1 MPPSAK
7 TSKTPRSRSLQATT
21 NGNVLSEAEI
31 RRDLKVTATSVTT
44 TNGAEDS
51 IVVRGARVHNLRGV
65 DVDIPREKLVVI
77 TGISGSGKS
86 SLAFDTIYAE
96 GQRRYVESLSAYA
109 RQFLDMM
116 ERPDVDYIEGLSPA
130 ISIEQKTIGS
140 TPRSTVG
147 TVTEIY
153 DFIRL
158 LFARVGTQYCVD
170 CNLPVVKQSVD
181 QIIDA
186 LLKNPEGTKLTIY
199 APVVRGRKGQF
210 KELFRDILR
219 QGFTRAKIDEE
230 LRDIADG
237 MELDRYKAHTIEIVI
252 DRLVLQ
258 SAIRERL
265 AASVE
270 TASKMGKGT
279 ISADIVRAGS
289 ENMEHALY
297 SEKYSCPNCGR
308 SYEEPQPN
316 TFSFNSPANACP
328 ECHGLGEK
336 RDFMLELIIPD
347 RSVSVADGGVAPFG
361 KQRKNWLWAQVEA
374 VFENFGTAI
383 TLPIASLSEPL
394 LEMLTNGSGKQKLSV
409 LWTSD
414 RGRTSKYQTK
424 WAGVMETLRY
434 WYDESTSEAQRGWA
448 EEFMAASLCPVCKG
462 GRLKPEH
469 LAIRVA
475 GKNVHDIVTLSL
487 ADAIEF
493 FRSLSFEGIWGTIS
507 EPILREIVPRTEFL
521 LEVGLGYLSLDRPAR
536 TLSGGESQRIRL
548 ATQIGTQLVGVLYI
562 LDEPSI
568 GLHQRDNRRLIR
580 SLEQLRDLGNTV
592 IVVEHD
598 REMMESADLL
608 IDIGPR
614 AGEHGGNLVAY
625 GPPALFRAS
634 ADVPNAA
641 HSING
646 YFAGASSPTARY
658 LGGQEKL
665 EIPEER
671 VAPLDSR
678 FITLAGATGNNLQD
692 VSLHIPLGTF
702 TCITGVSG
710 SGKSTLI
717 NETLAPILNRH
728 FYSSHVVPL
737 PFKKIQGLE
746 FIDKVIEIDQ
756 SPIGRTPRSN
766 PATYTGLF
774 TYIRDFFASLPE
786 SNIRGYKVGRFSFN
800 VKSGRCE
807 ACEGDGVKKI
817 EMNFLPD
824 VYVTCD
830 VCRGKRY
837 NRETLEVHYKGKSIA
852 DVLAMSVTEAE
863 EFFSEI
869 PRIKRKL
876 RGLSSVGLGYIR
888 LGQQAPTL
896 SGGEAQRVKLATEL
910 SKVATGKTL
919 YILDEPTTG
928 LHFEDIRQLMRVLLE
943 LRARG
948 NTVIVIEH
956 NLDVIK
962 MADWVI
968 DLGPEG
974 GSGGGRI
981 VDEGTPEALSERFT
995 TSGSHTAFYL
1005 RKELAA
1011 N

>member
-1 MPPSAK
+1 MAAAK
-7 TSKTPRSRSLQATT
+7 RKKVENEPVKQPVAS
-21 NGNVLSEAEI
+21 NGSMA
-31 RRDLKVTATSVTT
+31 
-44 TNGAEDS
+44 GDS

-158 LFARVGTQYCVD
+158 LFARTGTQFCVD

-181 QIIDA
+181 QIIDSLMKHA
-186 LLKNPEGTKLTIY
+186 DGTKITIY

-219 QGFTRAKIDEE
+219 QGFTRARIDDVQK
-230 LRDIADG
+230 DIAENL
-237 MELDRYKAHTIEIVI
+237 ELDRYRAHTVEIVI
-252 DRLVLQ
+252 DRLVVQ
-258 SAIRERL
+258 PGIRERL
-265 AASVE
+265 AASVA
-270 TASKMGKGT
+270 TALKMSKGT
-279 ISADIVRAGS
+279 ISAEIEQKDQK
-289 ENMEHALY
+289 ENVLF

-316 TFSFNSPANACP
+316 TFSFNSPASACP

-336 RDFMLELIIPD
+336 RDFVLDLIIPD
-347 RSVSVADGGVAPFG
+347 RTISVEDGGIAPFA
-361 KQRKNWLWAQVEA
+361 KKHKNWLWAQVEA
-374 VFENFGTAI
+374 VFEHFKTPLS
-383 TLPIASLSEPL
+383 TSIASLPEPL
-394 LEMLTNGSGKQKLSV
+394 LDMLMNGSGKQKLSV
-409 LWTSD
+409 LWTSET
-414 RGRTSKYQTK
+414 GRTSKYQTK
-424 WAGVMETLRY
+424 WAGVFETMRY
-434 WYDESTSEAQRGWA
+434 WFNESGSEAQRGWA
-448 EEFMAASLCPVCKG
+448 EEFMAANVCPICHG

-475 GKNVHDIVTLSL
+475 GKNVQDIVTLSL
-487 ADAIEF
+487 GETMKF
-493 FRSLSFEGIWGTIS
+493 FQVLSFDGIKQIIA
-507 EPILREIVPRTEFL
+507 EPILREIIPRIDFL
-521 LEVGLGYLSLDRPAR
+521 LQVGLGYISLDRSAR
-536 TLSGGESQRIRL
+536 SLSGGESQRIRL

-568 GLHQRDNRRLIR
+568 GLHQRDNRRLIH

-614 AGEHGGNLVAY
+614 AGEHGGELVAY
-625 GPPALFRAS
+625 GPPNLFLNGTHQTDRTHES
-634 ADVPNAA
+634 
-641 HSING
+641 NG
-646 YFAGASSPTARY
+646 YFIAPNSPTAQY
-658 LGGQEKL
+658 LAGTASL
-665 EIPEER
+665 EIPKKR
-671 VAPLDSR
+671 VSPDAKRAIILE
-678 FITLAGATGNNLQD
+678 GATGNNLRE
-692 VSLHIPLGTF
+692 VTLRIPLGTF
-702 TCITGVSG
+702 TVITGVSG

-717 NETLAPILNRH
+717 NETLAPILQRN
-728 FYSSHVVPL
+728 FYNSHVVPL
-737 PFKKIQGLE
+737 PFKTIEGLE
-746 FIDKVIEIDQ
+746 LIDKVIEIDQ

-774 TYIRDFFASLPE
+774 TYIRDFYASLPE

-807 ACEGDGVKKI
+807 ACGGDGVKKI

-928 LHFEDIRQLMRVLLE
+928 LHFEDIKHLMSVLLE

-962 MADWVI
+962 MADWIV

-974 GSGGGRI
+974 GTAGGSI
-981 VDEGTPEALSERFT
+981 VDEGTPEAIAHRYNST
-995 TSGSHTAFYL
+995 GSYTAFYL
-1005 RKELAA
+1005 RKELGMPTDKALL

>member
-1 MPPSAK
+1 S
-7 TSKTPRSRSLQATT
+7 
-21 NGNVLSEAEI
+21 
-31 RRDLKVTATSVTT
+31 
-44 TNGAEDS
+44 
-51 IVVRGARVHNLRGV
+51 
-65 DVDIPREKLVVI
+65 
-77 TGISGSGKS
+77 
-86 SLAFDTIYAE
+86 
-96 GQRRYVESLSAYA
+96 
-109 RQFLDMM
+109 
-116 ERPDVDYIEGLSPA
+116 
-130 ISIEQKTIGS
+130 
-140 TPRSTVG
+140 
-147 TVTEIY
+147 
-153 DFIRL
+153 
-158 LFARVGTQYCVD
+158 
-170 CNLPVVKQSVD
+170 
-181 QIIDA
+181 
-186 LLKNPEGTKLTIY
+186 
-199 APVVRGRKGQF
+199 
-210 KELFRDILR
+210 
-219 QGFTRAKIDEE
+219 
-230 LRDIADG
+230 
-237 MELDRYKAHTIEIVI
+237 
-252 DRLVLQ
+252 
-258 SAIRERL
+258 
-265 AASVE
+265 
-270 TASKMGKGT
+270 KGT
-279 ISADIVRAGS
+279 ISAEIEQKDRK
-289 ENMEHALY
+289 ENVLF

-316 TFSFNSPANACP
+316 TFSFNSPASACP

-336 RDFMLELIIPD
+336 RDFVNDLIVPD
-347 RSVSVADGGVAPFG
+347 RTISVEDGGIAPFA
-361 KQRKNWLWAQVEA
+361 KKHKNWLWAQVEA
-374 VFENFGTAI
+374 VFEHFKTPLS
-383 TLPIASLSEPL
+383 TPIASLPEPL
-394 LEMLTNGSGKQKLSV
+394 LDMLMNGSGKQKLSV
-409 LWTSD
+409 LWTSET
-414 RGRTSKYQTK
+414 GRASKYQTK
-424 WAGVMETLRY
+424 WAGVIETLRY
-434 WYDESTSEAQRGWA
+434 WYNESGSEAQRGWA
-448 EEFMAASLCPVCKG
+448 EEFMAASLCPVCNG

-475 GKNVHDIVTLSL
+475 GRNVHDIVTLSL
-487 ADAIEF
+487 NETIKF
-493 FRSLSFEGIWGTIS
+493 FKELSFEGIRETIA
-507 EPILREIVPRTEFL
+507 EPILREIIPRIDFL
-521 LEVGLGYLSLDRPAR
+521 LQVGLAYLSLDRSAR
-536 TLSGGESQRIRL
+536 SLSGGESQRIRL

-568 GLHQRDNRRLIR
+568 GLHQRDNRRLIH

-614 AGEHGGNLVAY
+614 AGEHGGELVAY
-625 GPPALFRAS
+625 GPPAFFLNGKHPS
-634 ADVPNAA
+634 EGADR
-641 HSING
+641 SNG
-646 YFAGASSPTARY
+646 YFAKPNSPTAQY
-658 LGGQEKL
+658 LAGTASL
-665 EIPEER
+665 EIPKKR
-671 VAPLDSR
+671 
-678 FITLAGATGNNLQD
+678 ITPDPKRAIILEGAAGNNLRE
-692 VSLHIPLGTF
+692 VSLRIPLGTF
-702 TCITGVSG
+702 TVITGVSG

-737 PFKKIQGLE
+737 PYSKVDGLDLV
-746 FIDKVIEIDQ
+746 DKVIEIDQ

-774 TYIRDFFASLPE
+774 TYIRDFYASLPE

-807 ACEGDGVKKI
+807 ACGGDGVKKI

-928 LHFEDIRQLMRVLLE
+928 LHFEDIKHLMNVLLE

-948 NTVIVIEH
+948 NTVVVIEH

-962 MADWVI
+962 MADWVV

-974 GSGGGRI
+974 GAGGGRI
-981 VDEGTPEALSERFT
+981 VDEGTPEAIAHRYNST
-995 TSGSHTAFYL
+995 GSYTAFYL
-1005 RKELAA
+1005 RKELGMPVEQALL

>member
-1 MPPSAK
+1 MENEPVKQPVAS
-7 TSKTPRSRSLQATT
+7 
-21 NGNVLSEAEI
+21 NGSMA
-31 RRDLKVTATSVTT
+31 
-44 TNGAEDS
+44 GDS

-158 LFARVGTQYCVD
+158 LFARTGTQFCVD

-181 QIIDA
+181 QIIDSLMKHA
-186 LLKNPEGTKLTIY
+186 DGTKITIY

-219 QGFTRAKIDEE
+219 QGFTRARIDDVQK
-230 LRDIADG
+230 DIAENL
-237 MELDRYKAHTIEIVI
+237 ELDRYRAHTVEIVI
-252 DRLVLQ
+252 DRLVVQ
-258 SAIRERL
+258 PGIRERL
-265 AASVE
+265 AASVA
-270 TASKMGKGT
+270 TALKMSKGT
-279 ISADIVRAGS
+279 ISAEIEQKDQK
-289 ENMEHALY
+289 ENVLF

-316 TFSFNSPANACP
+316 TFSFNSPASACP

-336 RDFMLELIIPD
+336 RDFVLDLIIPD
-347 RSVSVADGGVAPFG
+347 RTISVEDGGIAPFA
-361 KQRKNWLWAQVEA
+361 KKHKNWLWAQVEA
-374 VFENFGTAI
+374 VFEHFKTPLS
-383 TLPIASLSEPL
+383 TSIASLPEPL
-394 LEMLTNGSGKQKLSV
+394 LDMLMNGSGKQKLSV
-409 LWTSD
+409 LWTSET
-414 RGRTSKYQTK
+414 GRTSKYQTK
-424 WAGVMETLRY
+424 WAGVFETMRY
-434 WYDESTSEAQRGWA
+434 WFNESGSEAQRGWA
-448 EEFMAASLCPVCKG
+448 EEFMAANVCPICHG

-475 GKNVHDIVTLSL
+475 GKNVQDIVTLSL
-487 ADAIEF
+487 GETMKF
-493 FRSLSFEGIWGTIS
+493 FQVLSFDGIKQIIA
-507 EPILREIVPRTEFL
+507 EPILREIIPRIDFL
-521 LEVGLGYLSLDRPAR
+521 LQVGLGYISLDRSAR
-536 TLSGGESQRIRL
+536 SLSGGESQRIRL

-568 GLHQRDNRRLIR
+568 GLHQRDNRRLIH

-614 AGEHGGNLVAY
+614 AGEHGGELVAY
-625 GPPALFRAS
+625 GPPNLFLNGTHQTDRTHES
-634 ADVPNAA
+634 
-641 HSING
+641 NG
-646 YFAGASSPTARY
+646 YFIAPNSPTAQY
-658 LGGQEKL
+658 LAGTASL
-665 EIPEER
+665 EIPKKR
-671 VAPLDSR
+671 VSPDAKRAIILE
-678 FITLAGATGNNLQD
+678 GATGNNLRE
-692 VSLHIPLGTF
+692 VTLRIPLGTF
-702 TCITGVSG
+702 TVITGVSG

-717 NETLAPILNRH
+717 NETLAPILQRN
-728 FYSSHVVPL
+728 FYNSHVVPL
-737 PFKKIQGLE
+737 PFKTIEGLE
-746 FIDKVIEIDQ
+746 LIDKVIEIDQ

-774 TYIRDFFASLPE
+774 TYIRDFYASLPE

-807 ACEGDGVKKI
+807 ACGGDGVKKI

-928 LHFEDIRQLMRVLLE
+928 LHFEDIKHLMSVLLE

-962 MADWVI
+962 MADWIV

-974 GSGGGRI
+974 GTAGGSI
-981 VDEGTPEALSERFT
+981 VDEGTPEAIAHRYNST
-995 TSGSHTAFYL
+995 GSYTAFYL
-1005 RKELAA
+1005 RKELGMPTDKALL

>member
-1 MPPSAK
+1 LAKKVKKEALVIDESPLAETGGSDSFAPVSA
-7 TSKTPRSRSLQATT
+7 A
-21 NGNVLSEAEI
+21 
-31 RRDLKVTATSVTT
+31 
-44 TNGAEDS
+44 DS

-96 GQRRYVESLSAYA
+96 GQRRYVESLSPYA

-158 LFARVGTQYCVD
+158 LFARTGIQYCVE
-170 CNLPVVKQSVD
+170 CHGPVTKQSID

-186 LLKNPEGTKLTIY
+186 LMKNPEGTKITVH

-210 KELFRDILR
+210 KELFRDVIR
-219 QGFTRAKIDEE
+219 QGFTRARINNLPKEITQD
-230 LRDIADG
+230 L
-237 MELDRYKAHTIEIVI
+237 ELDRYRAHTIEVVI
-252 DRLVLQ
+252 DRLVIQ
-258 SAIRERL
+258 DGVRERL
-265 AASVE
+265 MASVQ
-270 TASKMGKGT
+270 TALKMSKGT
-279 ISADIVRAGS
+279 ISAELISPDGQSTQDV
-289 ENMEHALY
+289 LF
-297 SEKYSCPNCGR
+297 SEKYSCPICGR

-328 ECHGLGEK
+328 DCHGLGEK
-336 RDFMLELIIPD
+336 KDFVLDLIIPNP
-347 RSVSVADGGVAPFG
+347 SVSTFEGGVIPLG
-361 KQRKNWLWAQVEA
+361 KHRSNWLWAQVA
-374 VFENFGTAI
+374 GVFLKFGIPMSTPIDA
-383 TLPIASLSEPL
+383 LPPL
-394 LEMLTNGSGKQKLSV
+394 LYDMLLNGSKKEKIPV
-409 LWTSD
+409 TWTSE
-414 RGRTSKYQTK
+414 RGRKTQYMAK
-424 WAGVMETLRY
+424 WPGVFATLRY
-434 WYDESTSEAQRGWA
+434 WFDESGSESQRAWA
-448 EEFMAASLCPVCKG
+448 EEFMAASPCPACNG
-462 GRLKPEH
+462 GRLRPEN

-475 GKNVHDIVTLSL
+475 GKNVHDIVTLSMS
-487 ADAIEF
+487 DTIKF
-493 FRSLSFEGIWGTIS
+493 FRTLTFDGLHEIIA
-507 EPILREIVPRTEFL
+507 EPILREIVPRIDFL
-521 LEVGLGYLSLDRPAR
+521 LQVGLGYISLDRSAR
-536 TLSGGESQRIRL
+536 SLSGGESQRIRL

-568 GLHQRDNRRLIR
+568 GLHQRDNQRLIY

-598 REMMESADLL
+598 REMMLSADIL

-614 AGEHGGNLVAY
+614 AGEYGGKLVAY
-625 GPPALFRAS
+625 GPPSLFLEEAQKTE
-634 ADVPNAA
+634 
-641 HSING
+641 G
-646 YFAGASSPTARY
+646 YFVGEDSPTAQY
-658 LGGQEKL
+658 LSGKSSL
-665 EIPEER
+665 EIPKKR
-671 VAPLDSR
+671 VKPEKGKAIVLE
-678 FITLAGATGNNLQD
+678 GATGNNLKD
-692 VSLHIPLGTF
+692 VTLQISLGTF

-710 SGKSTLI
+710 SGKSTLM
-717 NETLAPILNRH
+717 NETLAPILSRH
-728 FYSSHVVPL
+728 FYKSHVVPL
-737 PFKKIQGLE
+737 PHTKIEGLDL
-746 FIDKVIEIDQ
+746 IDKVIEIDQ

-800 VKSGRCE
+800 VKSGRCQ

-852 DVLAMSVTEAE
+852 DVLAMSVSEAE

-876 RGLSSVGLGYIR
+876 STLLAVGLGYIR

-910 SKVATGKTL
+910 SKHATGKTL

-928 LHFEDIRQLMRVLLE
+928 LHFEDIKQLMSVLLE

-962 MADWVI
+962 MADWIV

-974 GSGGGRI
+974 GSAGGYI
-981 VDEGTPEALSERFT
+981 VDEGTPEDVAKRFSIT
-995 TSGSHTAFYL
+995 GSHTAFFL
-1005 RKELAA
+1005 RKELGMPVD
-1011 N
+1011 

>member
-1 MPPSAK
+1 M
-7 TSKTPRSRSLQATT
+7 
-21 NGNVLSEAEI
+21 
-31 RRDLKVTATSVTT
+31 
-44 TNGAEDS
+44 
-51 IVVRGARVHNLRGV
+51 IVVRGARVHNLKGV

-116 ERPDVDYIEGLSPA
+116 DRPDVDYIDGLSPA

-158 LFARVGTQYCVD
+158 LFARAGTQFCVD
-170 CNLPVVKQSVD
+170 CNLPVEKQTID

-186 LLKNPEGTKLTIY
+186 LLRQPSGANITIL
-199 APVVRGRKGQF
+199 APLVRGRKGHY
-210 KELFRDILR
+210 KELFRDTLR
-219 QGFTRAKIDEE
+219 QGYTRVRVDGKILEITDN
-230 LRDIADG
+230 L
-237 MELDRYKAHTIEIVI
+237 ELDRYKLHTIEAVV
-252 DRLVLQ
+252 DRLVLADGIRQ
-258 SAIRERL
+258 RLTDSAT
-265 AASVE
+265 
-270 TASKMGKGT
+270 TALKMGKGVMT
-279 ISADIVRAGS
+279 ALVEVGAAVGAH
-289 ENMEHALY
+289 HAEDLLF

-316 TFSFNSPANACP
+316 TFSFNSAMSACTR
-328 ECHGLGEK
+328 CHGLGEI
-336 RDFMLELIIPD
+336 RDFVPELIIPD
-347 RSVSVADGGVAPFG
+347 KTQSADDGAITPFA
-361 KQRKNWLWAQVEA
+361 KPKSNWLWAQMES
-374 VFENFGTAI
+374 VFESFDQQLSTPVEK
-383 TLPIASLSEPL
+383 LPPEL
-394 LEMLTNGSGKQKLSV
+394 LEMLLMGSGKTKLTVNWVSG
-409 LWTSD
+409 T
-414 RGRTSKYQTK
+414 GRKSQYKTK
-424 WAGVMETLRY
+424 WAGVLETLKY
-434 WYDESTSEAQRGWA
+434 WYEESNSEAQRSWA
-448 EEFMAASLCPVCKG
+448 EEFMASSPCTECHG

-469 LAIRVA
+469 LAIRVK
-475 GKNVHDIVTLSL
+475 GHNVHDIVTLSL
-487 ADAIEF
+487 SDAVTF
-493 FRSLSFEGIWGTIS
+493 FRSLSFEGTKQTIA
-507 EPILREIVPRTEFL
+507 EPILREIIPRLEFL
-521 LEVGLGYLSLDRPAR
+521 LQVGLSYLSLDRSAR
-536 TLSGGESQRIRL
+536 SLSGGESQRIRL

-568 GLHQRDNRRLIR
+568 GLHQRDNRRLIH

-625 GPPALFRAS
+625 GPPDFFRAGSTGTKRSDTTDKSYGYFLS
-634 ADVPNAA
+634 AD
-641 HSING
+641 
-646 YFAGASSPTARY
+646 SPTAKY
-658 LGGQEKL
+658 LAGEEKL
-665 EIPEER
+665 EIPAER
-671 VAPLDSR
+671 VKPRKDATIL
-678 FITLAGATGNNLQD
+678 LAGATGNNLRSVD
-692 VSLHIPLGTF
+692 LRIPLGTF

-728 FYSSHVVPL
+728 FYKSHVVPL
-737 PFKKIQGLE
+737 PFTKVDGLDAV
-746 FIDKVIEIDQ
+746 DKVIEIDQ

-774 TYIRDFFASLPE
+774 THIRDFFATLPE
-786 SNIRGYKVGRFSFN
+786 AKIRGYKVGRFSFN
-800 VKSGRCE
+800 VKSGRCD
-807 ACEGDGVKKI
+807 ACEGDGMKKI
-817 EMNFLPD
+817 EMSFLPD
-824 VYVTCD
+824 VYVLCD
-830 VCRGKRY
+830 VCKGKRY

-863 EFFSEI
+863 QFFSEI

-876 RGLSSVGLGYIR
+876 GGLSGVGLGYIR
-888 LGQQAPTL
+888 LGQPAPTL

-910 SKVATGKTL
+910 SKVATGKTV

-928 LHFEDIRQLMRVLLE
+928 LHFMDIRHLMTVLLE

-962 MADWVI
+962 MADWVV

-974 GSGGGRI
+974 GSGGGLI
-981 VDEGTPEALSERFT
+981 VDEGTPEDVAQRFS

-1005 RKELAA
+1005 RKELGMPVD
-1011 N
+1011 

>member
-1 MPPSAK
+1 MA
-7 TSKTPRSRSLQATT
+7 
-21 NGNVLSEAEI
+21 G
-31 RRDLKVTATSVTT
+31 
-44 TNGAEDS
+44 DS

-158 LFARVGTQYCVD
+158 LFARTGTQFCVD

-181 QIIDA
+181 QIIDSLMKHA
-186 LLKNPEGTKLTIY
+186 DGTKITIY

-219 QGFTRAKIDEE
+219 QGFTRARIDDVQK
-230 LRDIADG
+230 DIAENL
-237 MELDRYKAHTIEIVI
+237 ELDRYRAHTVEIVI
-252 DRLVLQ
+252 DRLVVQ
-258 SAIRERL
+258 PGIRERL
-265 AASVE
+265 AASVA
-270 TASKMGKGT
+270 TALKMSKGT
-279 ISADIVRAGS
+279 ISAEIEQKDQK
-289 ENMEHALY
+289 ENVLF

-316 TFSFNSPANACP
+316 TFSFNSPASACP

-336 RDFMLELIIPD
+336 RDFVLDLIIPD
-347 RSVSVADGGVAPFG
+347 RTISVEDGGIAPFA
-361 KQRKNWLWAQVEA
+361 KKHKNWLWAQVEA
-374 VFENFGTAI
+374 VFEHFKTPLS
-383 TLPIASLSEPL
+383 TSIASLPEPL
-394 LEMLTNGSGKQKLSV
+394 LDMLMNGSGKQKLSV
-409 LWTSD
+409 LWTSET
-414 RGRTSKYQTK
+414 GRTSKYQTK
-424 WAGVMETLRY
+424 WAGVFETMRY
-434 WYDESTSEAQRGWA
+434 WFNESGSEAQRGWA
-448 EEFMAASLCPVCKG
+448 EEFMAANVCPICHG

-475 GKNVHDIVTLSL
+475 GKNVQDIVTLSL
-487 ADAIEF
+487 GETMKF
-493 FRSLSFEGIWGTIS
+493 FQVLSFDGIKQIIA
-507 EPILREIVPRTEFL
+507 EPILREIIPRIDFL
-521 LEVGLGYLSLDRPAR
+521 LQVGLGYISLDRSAR
-536 TLSGGESQRIRL
+536 SLSGGESQRIRL

-568 GLHQRDNRRLIR
+568 GLHQRDNRRLIH

-614 AGEHGGNLVAY
+614 AGEHGGELVAY
-625 GPPALFRAS
+625 GPPNLFLNGTHQTDRTHES
-634 ADVPNAA
+634 
-641 HSING
+641 NG
-646 YFAGASSPTARY
+646 YFIAPNSPTAQY
-658 LGGQEKL
+658 LAGTASL
-665 EIPEER
+665 EIPKKR
-671 VAPLDSR
+671 VSPDAKRAIILE
-678 FITLAGATGNNLQD
+678 GATGNNLRE
-692 VSLHIPLGTF
+692 VTLRIPLGTF
-702 TCITGVSG
+702 TVITGVSG

-717 NETLAPILNRH
+717 NETLAPILQRN
-728 FYSSHVVPL
+728 FYNSHVVPL
-737 PFKKIQGLE
+737 PFKTIEGLE
-746 FIDKVIEIDQ
+746 LIDKVIEIDQ

-774 TYIRDFFASLPE
+774 TYIRDFYASLPE

-807 ACEGDGVKKI
+807 ACGGDGVKKI

-928 LHFEDIRQLMRVLLE
+928 LHFEDIKHLMSVLLE

-962 MADWVI
+962 MADWIV

-974 GSGGGRI
+974 GTAGGSI
-981 VDEGTPEALSERFT
+981 VDEGTPEAIAHRYNST
-995 TSGSHTAFYL
+995 GSYTAFYL
-1005 RKELAA
+1005 RKELGMPTDKALL

>member
-1 MPPSAK
+1 MA
-7 TSKTPRSRSLQATT
+7 
-21 NGNVLSEAEI
+21 
-31 RRDLKVTATSVTT
+31 KVTAT
-44 TNGAEDS
+44 NADS

-158 LFARVGTQYCVD
+158 LFARTGTQYCVD

-186 LLKNPEGTKLTIY
+186 LLKHVEGTKITVY

-219 QGFTRAKIDEE
+219 QGFTRARIDDVAK
-230 LRDIADG
+230 DITDSL
-237 MELDRYKAHTIEIVI
+237 ELDRYRAHTIEIVI
-252 DRLVLQ
+252 DRLVVQ
-258 SAIRERL
+258 PGVRERL
-265 AASVE
+265 AASVG
-270 TASKMGKGT
+270 TALKMSKGT
-279 ISADIVRAGS
+279 ISAEIEEKDRK
-289 ENMEHALY
+289 ENVLF

-316 TFSFNSPANACP
+316 TFSFNSPASACP

-336 RDFMLELIIPD
+336 RDFVLELIIPD
-347 RSVSVADGGVAPFG
+347 RTISVEDGGIAPFA
-361 KQRKNWLWAQVEA
+361 KKHKNWLWAQVEA
-374 VFENFGTAI
+374 VFEYFKTPLS
-383 TLPIASLSEPL
+383 TPIASISEPL
-394 LEMLTNGSGKQKLSV
+394 LEMLMNGSGKQKLPV
-409 LWTSD
+409 VWTSET
-414 RGRTSKYQTK
+414 GRTSKYQTK
-424 WAGVMETLRY
+424 WAGVFETMRY
-434 WYDESTSEAQRGWA
+434 WFNESGSEAQRGWA
-448 EEFMAASLCPVCKG
+448 EEFMAASQCPTCQG

-475 GKNVHDIVTLSL
+475 GKNVQNIVSFSL
-487 ADAIEF
+487 GETIEF
-493 FRSLSFEGIWGTIS
+493 FRSLSFEGIRQTIS
-507 EPILREIVPRTEFL
+507 EPILREIIPRIDFL
-521 LEVGLGYLSLDRPAR
+521 LQVGLGYLSLDRSAR
-536 TLSGGESQRIRL
+536 SLSGGESQRIRL

-568 GLHQRDNRRLIR
+568 GLHQRDNRRLIH

-614 AGEHGGNLVAY
+614 AGEYGGKLVAY
-625 GPPALFRAS
+625 GPPAMFLSPDDAAKTTNEFFIG
-634 ADVPNAA
+634 AD
-641 HSING
+641 
-646 YFAGASSPTARY
+646 SPTAKY
-658 LGGQEKL
+658 LGGSSSL
-665 EIPEER
+665 EIPKER
-671 VAPLDSR
+671 IAPQSGR
-678 FITLAGATGNNLQD
+678 FIILEGATGNNLRD
-692 VSLHIPLGTF
+692 VSLRIPLGTF

-737 PFKKIQGLE
+737 PYTKIEGLDLV
-746 FIDKVIEIDQ
+746 DKVIEIDQ

-774 TYIRDFFASLPE
+774 TYIRDFYASLPE

-807 ACEGDGVKKI
+807 ACGGDGVKKI

-928 LHFEDIRQLMRVLLE
+928 LHFEDIKHLMSVLLE

-974 GSGGGRI
+974 GAAGGRI
-981 VDEGTPEALSERFT
+981 VDEGTPEAIAHRFT
-995 TSGSHTAFYL
+995 TSGSFTAFFL
-1005 RKELAA
+1005 RKELGMPVD
-1011 N
+1011 

>member
-1 MPPSAK
+1 M
-7 TSKTPRSRSLQATT
+7 
-21 NGNVLSEAEI
+21 
-31 RRDLKVTATSVTT
+31 
-44 TNGAEDS
+44 
-51 IVVRGARVHNLRGV
+51 VRGARVHNLRGV

-170 CNLPVVKQSVD
+170 CNLPVVKQSID

-186 LLKNPEGTKLTIY
+186 LLTNPEGTKLAIY
-199 APVVRGRKGQF
+199 APIVRGRKGQF
-210 KELFRDILR
+210 KELFRDIIR
-219 QGFTRAKIDEE
+219 QGFTRAKIDDEA
-230 LRDIADG
+230 RDLVDG
-237 MELDRYKAHTIEIVI
+237 MELDRYKAHTIEVII
-252 DRLVLQ
+252 DRLILLPG
-258 SAIRERL
+258 IRERL

-270 TASKMGKGT
+270 TALKMSKGT
-279 ISADIVRAGS
+279 ISADIILPNS
-289 ENMEHALY
+289 QEQQHTLF

-336 RDFMLELIIPD
+336 RDFVTELIIPD
-347 RSVSVADGGVAPFG
+347 RSISVADGGIAPFG

-374 VFENFGTAI
+374 VFEYFKVPLT
-383 TLPIASLSEPL
+383 TPIASLKEPL
-394 LEMLTNGSGKQKLSV
+394 FEMLMNGSGKQKLSV
-409 LWTSD
+409 VWVSD
-414 RGRTSKYQTK
+414 RGRSSTYQTK

-434 WYDESTSEAQRGWA
+434 WYTESASEAQRGWA
-448 EEFMAASLCPVCKG
+448 EEFMAASACPVCNG

-475 GKNVHDIVTLSL
+475 GKNVQEIVTLSL
-487 ADAIEF
+487 SETIEF
-493 FRSLSFEGIWGTIS
+493 FRALAFEGIRRTIS
-507 EPILREIVPRTEFL
+507 EPILREIIPRIDFL
-521 LEVGLGYLSLDRPAR
+521 LQVGLSYLSLDRSAR

-568 GLHQRDNRRLIR
+568 GLHQRDNQRLIH

-614 AGEHGGNLVAY
+614 AGEYGGNLVAY
-625 GPPALFRAS
+625 GPPDTFRKLGTAQGGT
-634 ADVPNAA
+634 
-641 HSING
+641 NG

-658 LGGQEKL
+658 LAGQEKL
-665 EIPEER
+665 ESPEVR
-671 VAPLDSR
+671 VLPQKER
-678 FITLAGATGNNLQD
+678 FIALEGAVGNNLKD
-692 VSLHIPLGTF
+692 VALRIPLGTF

-737 PFKKIQGLE
+737 PFKKIEGLDL
-746 FIDKVIEIDQ
+746 IDKVIEIDQ

-876 RGLSSVGLGYIR
+876 KALSSVGLGYIR

-928 LHFEDIRQLMRVLLE
+928 LHFEDIKHLMRVLLE

-974 GSGGGRI
+974 GSAGGRI
-981 VDEGTPEALSERFT
+981 VDEGTPEDLVKRFKE
-995 TSGSHTAFYL
+995 SGSYTAFYL
-1005 RKELAA
+1005 KKELAG
-1011 N
+1011 

>member
-1 MPPSAK
+1 
-7 TSKTPRSRSLQATT
+7 
-21 NGNVLSEAEI
+21 
-31 RRDLKVTATSVTT
+31 
-44 TNGAEDS
+44 
-51 IVVRGARVHNLRGV
+51 VHNLKGI

-116 ERPDVDYIEGLSPA
+116 ERPEVDYIEGLSPA
-130 ISIEQKTIGS
+130 ISIEQKTIGT

-158 LFARVGTQYCVD
+158 LFARTGTQYCVECD
-170 CNLPVVKQSVD
+170 LPVTKQTVD

-186 LLKNPEGTKLTIY
+186 LLGYPQGTKLTIF

-210 KELFRDILR
+210 KELFRDVLR
-219 QGFTRAKIDEE
+219 QGFTKARINNLPKEITEG
-230 LRDIADG
+230 L
-237 MELDRYKAHTIEIVI
+237 ELDRYRSHTIEVMI
-252 DRLVLQ
+252 DRLALQ
-258 SAIRERL
+258 PEVRERL
-265 AASVE
+265 ASSVQ
-270 TASKMGKGT
+270 AALKMSKGT
-279 ISADIVRAGS
+279 ISADITEPGS
-289 ENMEHALY
+289 ERTEHTLF
-297 SEKYSCPNCGR
+297 SEKYSCPQCGR

-336 RDFMLELIIPD
+336 RDFAFELIVPD
-347 RSVSVADGGVAPFG
+347 RAVSVAEGGMVPFG
-361 KQRKNWLWAQVEA
+361 KQRDNWLWAQVLA
-374 VFENFGTAI
+374 VFERFEVPISA
-383 TLPIASLSEPL
+383 PIADLPNAL
-394 LEMLTNGSGKQKLSV
+394 FEMLMEGSKKQKLTV
-409 LWTSD
+409 TWTSEK
-414 RGRTSKYQTK
+414 GRTSKYQTT
-424 WAGVMETLRY
+424 WPGVYETLRY
-434 WYDESTSEAQRGWA
+434 WYSDSGSESQRTWA
-448 EEFMAASLCPVCKG
+448 EQFMAASVCPVCHG
-462 GRLKPEH
+462 GRLRPEH

-475 GKNVHDIVTLSL
+475 NKNVHDIVTLSL
-487 ADAIEF
+487 QDTVQF
-493 FRSLSFEGIWGTIS
+493 FRSLSFQGLKQTIA
-507 EPILREIVPRTEFL
+507 EPILREIVPRTDFL
-521 LEVGLGYLSLDRPAR
+521 LQVGLGYLSLDRSAR

-568 GLHQRDNRRLIR
+568 GLHQRDNRRLIH

-614 AGEHGGNLVAY
+614 AGEYGGELVAY
-625 GPPALFRAS
+625 GPPSFFQTRSAHPAS
-634 ADVPNAA
+634 ET
-641 HSING
+641 
-646 YFAGASSPTARY
+646 YFVEVDSPTAKY
-658 LGGQEKL
+658 LSGVETL
-665 EIPEER
+665 EIPKDR
-671 VAPLDSR
+671 VSPSKNKFLS
-678 FITLAGATGNNLQD
+678 LEGATGNNLRNVD
-692 VSLHIPLGTF
+692 LRIPLGTF

-737 PFKKIQGLE
+737 PYKKIEGLDR
-746 FIDKVIEIDQ
+746 IDKVIEIDQ

-863 EFFSEI
+863 AFFSEI

-876 RGLSSVGLGYIR
+876 SALSSVGLGYIR

-928 LHFEDIRQLMRVLLE
+928 LHFEDIKQLMHVLLE

-948 NTVIVIEH
+948 NTVVVIEH
-956 NLDVIK
+956 NLDVVK
-962 MADWVI
+962 MADWVV

-974 GSGGGRI
+974 GSGGGGI
-981 VDEGTPEALSERFT
+981 VDEGTPENIARRFST
-995 TSGSHTAFYL
+995 TGSHTAFFL
-1005 RKELAA
+1005 RKELGLPVD
-1011 N
+1011 

>member
-1 MPPSAK
+1 MAAAKRKTVANESVEHMAAAPP
-7 TSKTPRSRSLQATT
+7 
-21 NGNVLSEAEI
+21 GNP
-31 RRDLKVTATSVTT
+31 
-44 TNGAEDS
+44 NDS

-96 GQRRYVESLSAYA
+96 GQRRYVESLSPYA

-147 TVTEIY
+147 TVTEVY

-158 LFARVGTQYCVD
+158 LFARTGTQFCVD
-170 CNLPVVKQSVD
+170 CNLPVVKQTVD
-181 QIIDA
+181 QIITA
-186 LLKNPEGTKLTIY
+186 LLKYPDGTKITIF
-199 APVVRGRKGQF
+199 APIVRGRKGQF
-210 KELFRDILR
+210 KELFRDVLR
-219 QGFTRAKIDEE
+219 QGFARARVDDLPKEISED
-230 LRDIADG
+230 L
-237 MELDRYKAHTIEIVI
+237 ELDRYKAHTIEILI
-252 DRLVLQ
+252 DRIVLNEG
-258 SAIRERL
+258 IRDRL
-265 AASVE
+265 TASVE
-270 TASKMGKGT
+270 TALKMSKGT
-279 ISADIVRAGS
+279 ISAEIEQS
-289 ENMEHALY
+289 KQKENVLF

-316 TFSFNSPANACP
+316 TFSFNSPTNACP
-328 ECHGLGEK
+328 ECHGLGVR
-336 RDFMLELIIPD
+336 RDFVLELITPD
-347 RSVSVADGGVAPFG
+347 RSVSIEDGGIVPFG
-361 KQRKNWLWAQVEA
+361 KQGKNWLWAQLEA
-374 VFENFGTAI
+374 LFDHFSIPLSTPI
-383 TLPIASLSEPL
+383 TSLPEPFLEL
-394 LEMLTNGSGKQKLSV
+394 LMNGSGKQKFHV
-409 LWTSD
+409 VWTSGS
-414 RGRTSKYQTK
+414 GRTTKYQTK
-424 WAGVMETLRY
+424 WAGVFETLRY
-434 WYDESTSEAQRGWA
+434 WFNESGSEAQRGWA
-448 EEFMAASLCPVCKG
+448 EQFMAAHTCPACNG
-462 GRLKPEH
+462 GRLKPEN
-469 LAIRVA
+469 LAIRVH
-475 GKNVHDIVTLSL
+475 GKNVRDIVMLSL
-487 ADAIEF
+487 IETIEF
-493 FRSLSFEGIWGTIS
+493 FRTLSFEGIKQTIA
-507 EPILREIVPRTEFL
+507 EPILREIIPRIDFL
-521 LEVGLGYLSLDRPAR
+521 LQVGLGYLSLDRSAQS
-536 TLSGGESQRIRL
+536 LSGGESQRIRL

-568 GLHQRDNRRLIR
+568 GLHQRDNRRLIH

-625 GPPALFRAS
+625 GPPALFQS
-634 ADVPNAA
+634 ATNGTAPA
-641 HSING
+641 NG
-646 YFAGASSPTARY
+646 YFIGENSPTAKY
-658 LGGQEKL
+658 LAGISSL
-665 EIPEER
+665 EIPKER
-671 VAPLDSR
+671 VISKKNKAIVLE
-678 FITLAGATGNNLQD
+678 GATGNNLRD
-692 VSLHIPLGTF
+692 VTLRIPLGTF

-717 NETLAPILNRH
+717 NETLAPILQRH
-728 FYSSHVVPL
+728 FYDSHVVPL
-737 PFKKIQGLE
+737 PFKKIEGLDE
-746 FIDKVIEIDQ
+746 IDKVIEIDQ
-756 SPIGRTPRSN
+756 TPIGRTPRSN

-786 SNIRGYKVGRFSFN
+786 SNIRGYKIGRFSFN

-876 RGLSSVGLGYIR
+876 HALSSVGMGYIR

-928 LHFEDIRQLMRVLLE
+928 LHFEDIKHLMDVLLR
-943 LRARG
+943 LRERG
-948 NTVIVIEH
+948 NTVVVIEH

-962 MADWVI
+962 MADWVV
-968 DLGPEG
+968 DLGPDG
-974 GSGGGRI
+974 GSAGGHI
-981 VDEGTPEALSERFT
+981 VDEGTPEALAARFGAT
-995 TSGSHTAFYL
+995 GSHTAFFL
-1005 RKELAA
+1005 RKELGMPID
-1011 N
+1011 

>member
-1 MPPSAK
+1 MAVKAK
-7 TSKTPRSRSLQATT
+7 KPRKKADSIQ
-21 NGNVLSEAEI
+21 VLPDAAQQNPVS
-31 RRDLKVTATSVTT
+31 DLPL
-44 TNGAEDS
+44 GEEQ

-96 GQRRYVESLSAYA
+96 GQRRYVESLSPYA
-109 RQFLDMM
+109 RQFLDLM

-158 LFARVGTQYCVD
+158 LFARAGTQYCVD
-170 CNLPVVKQSVD
+170 CNIPVEKQTVD

-186 LLKNPEGTKLTIY
+186 LLNNPEGTKIEVH
-199 APVVRGRKGQF
+199 APLVRGRKGQY
-210 KELFRDILR
+210 KELFRDTLR
-219 QGFTRAKIDEE
+219 QGYTRVRVDGIIRE
-230 LRDIADG
+230 IAEN
-237 MELDRYKAHTIEIVI
+237 MELDRYRVHTIEVVVDRIV
-252 DRLVLQ
+252 LTEG
-258 SAIRERL
+258 IRQRL

-270 TASKMGKGT
+270 TALKMGKGV
-279 ISADIVRAGS
+279 ISASIEKPETYSAEDF
-289 ENMEHALY
+289 LF

-316 TFSFNSPANACP
+316 TFSFNAPSSACP
-328 ECHGLGEK
+328 LCHGLGETH
-336 RDFMLELIIPD
+336 DFVSDLIIPD
-347 RSVSVADGGVAPFG
+347 PLVSILDGGIVPLG
-361 KQRKNWLWAQVEA
+361 KHKKNWLWAQVEG
-374 VFENFGTAI
+374 VFEHFHFSMSV
-383 TLPIASLSEPL
+383 PIASLPPDL
-394 LEMLTNGSGKQKLSV
+394 LVMLLDGSGKQKLNV
-409 LWTSD
+409 TWTSD
-414 RGRTSKYQTK
+414 SGRSSKYQTK
-424 WAGVMETLRY
+424 WAGMFETLRY
-434 WYDESTSEAQRGWA
+434 WYQESSSPAQRAWA
-448 EEFMAASLCPVCKG
+448 AEFMAASPCSACRG

-469 LAIRVA
+469 LAIRIE
-475 GKNVHDIVTLSL
+475 GQNVQDIVTLSL
-487 ADAIEF
+487 ADTIQF
-493 FRSLSFEGIWGTIS
+493 FRSLNFSGMKQVIAA
-507 EPILREIVPRTEFL
+507 PILREIIPRIDFL
-521 LEVGLGYLSLDRPAR
+521 LQVGLGYLSLNRSAR
-536 TLSGGESQRIRL
+536 SLSGGESQRIRL

-568 GLHQRDNRRLIR
+568 GLHQRDNRKLIH

-598 REMMESADLL
+598 REMMESADIL

-614 AGEHGGNLVAY
+614 AGEYGGKLVAY
-625 GPPALFRAS
+625 GPPSLFRDS
-634 ADVPNAA
+634 SCGPGFNPVESDRFETR
-641 HSING
+641 STR
-646 YFAGASSPTARY
+646 YFIGEDSPTARY
-658 LGGQEKL
+658 LSGSL
-665 EIPEER
+665 SVEIPKER
-671 VAPLDSR
+671 IKPQKNKAIVLE
-678 FITLAGATGNNLQD
+678 GATGNNLKD
-692 VSLHIPLGTF
+692 VTLTIPLGTF

-717 NETLAPILNRH
+717 NETLAPVLNRY
-728 FYSSHVVPL
+728 FYSSHALPL
-737 PFKKIQGLE
+737 PYKKIEGLDR
-746 FIDKVIEIDQ
+746 IDKVIEIDQ

-774 TYIRDFFASLPE
+774 TLVRDFFASLPE
-786 SNIRGYKVGRFSFN
+786 AQIRGYKVGRFSFN
-800 VKSGRCE
+800 VASGRCE
-807 ACEGDGVKKI
+807 ACHGDGVKKI

-830 VCRGKRY
+830 VCHGKRY
-837 NRETLEVHYKGKSIA
+837 NRETLEVHFKGKSIS
-852 DVLAMSVTEAE
+852 DVLDMSVTEAE
-863 EFFSEI
+863 QFFSEI

-876 RGLSSVGLGYIR
+876 STLSAVGMGYIR
-888 LGQQAPTL
+888 LGQPAPTL

-928 LHFEDIRQLMRVLLE
+928 LHFDDIVQLLNVLLE
-943 LRARG
+943 LRSRG

-956 NLDVIK
+956 NLDVVK

-974 GSGGGRI
+974 GSAGGYI
-981 VDEGTPEALSERFT
+981 VDEGSPEDLANRFSQ
-995 TSGSHTAFYL
+995 SGSYTAYFL
-1005 RKELAA
+1005 RKELGMPVD
-1011 N
+1011 

>member
-1 MPPSAK
+1 VAD
-7 TSKTPRSRSLQATT
+7 
-21 NGNVLSEAEI
+21 NGIPARALDLSNSE
-31 RRDLKVTATSVTT
+31 
-44 TNGAEDS
+44 S
-51 IVVRGARVHNLRGV
+51 IVVRGARVHNLRGL

-96 GQRRYVESLSAYA
+96 GQRRYVESLSPYA

-130 ISIEQKTIGS
+130 ISIDQKTIGS

-158 LFARVGTQYCVD
+158 LFARTGTQYCVD
-170 CNLPVVKQSVD
+170 CNLPVTKQTVD

-186 LLKNPEGTKLTIY
+186 LLKHPDGTKITIY
-199 APVVRGRKGQF
+199 APLVRGRKGQF
-210 KELFRDILR
+210 KDVFRDVLR
-219 QGFTRAKIDEE
+219 QGFTRARIDHE
-230 LRDIADG
+230 LKDIFDG
-237 MELDRYKAHTIEIVI
+237 LELDRYKAHTIEIVI

-258 SAIRERL
+258 DAVRERL
-265 AASVE
+265 TASVE
-270 TASKMGKGT
+270 TALKMSKGT
-279 ISADIVRAGS
+279 ISAEIIPPGQPAEDV
-289 ENMEHALY
+289 LF

-328 ECHGLGEK
+328 ACHGLGEK
-336 RDFMLELIIPD
+336 KDFVLELIIPD
-347 RSVSVADGGVAPFG
+347 PSVSVAEGGVIPLG

-374 VFENFGTAI
+374 VFQHFKCDLSAPI
-383 TLPIASLSEPL
+383 KSLPPKVYDML
-394 LEMLTNGSGKQKLSV
+394 LNGSGKEKLDV
-409 LWTSD
+409 VWTSD
-414 RGRTSKYQTK
+414 SGRTSKYKTR
-424 WAGVMETLRY
+424 WAGVIETLRY
-434 WYDESTSEAQRGWA
+434 WYGESGSEAQRGWA
-448 EEFMAASLCPVCKG
+448 EEFMASNVCPVCNG
-462 GRLKPEH
+462 GRLKPEN

-475 GKNVHDIVTLSL
+475 GKNVQDIVTMSL
-487 ADAIEF
+487 GNTIEY
-493 FRSLSFEGIWGTIS
+493 FRSLTFDGMKQTIA
-507 EPILREIVPRTEFL
+507 EPILREIIPRIDFL
-521 LEVGLGYLSLDRPAR
+521 LQVGLSYLSLDRSAR
-536 TLSGGESQRIRL
+536 SLSGGESQRIRL

-568 GLHQRDNRRLIR
+568 GLHQRDNRRLIH

-592 IVVEHD
+592 VVVEHD
-598 REMMESADLL
+598 REMMESADILA
-608 IDIGPR
+608 DIGPR
-614 AGEHGGNLVAY
+614 AGEYGGKLVAY
-625 GPPALFRAS
+625 GPPSLFYRGTVGTNGS
-634 ADVPNAA
+634 DQFFIGAD
-641 HSING
+641 
-646 YFAGASSPTARY
+646 SPTARY
-658 LGGQEKL
+658 LSGNASL
-665 EIPEER
+665 EIPKER
-671 VAPLDSR
+671 QKSKKGKEIVLE
-678 FITLAGATGNNLQD
+678 GATGNNLKNIT
-692 VSLHIPLGTF
+692 LTIPLGTF

-737 PFKKIQGLE
+737 PHKKIEGLDL
-746 FIDKVIEIDQ
+746 IDKVIEIDQ

-876 RGLSSVGLGYIR
+876 STLSAVGLGYIR

-928 LHFEDIRQLMRVLLE
+928 LHFEDIKQLLSVLLE

-948 NTVIVIEH
+948 NTVVVIEH

-962 MADWVI
+962 MADWVV

-981 VDEGTPEALSERFT
+981 VDQGTPEDLANRFSK
-995 TSGSHTAFYL
+995 SGSHTAFFL
-1005 RKELAA
+1005 RKELGLPVD
-1011 N
+1011 